1 MFVTRKI
8 NQNMEFGDIIYFILL
23 VFFMILG
30 FFNDSRKK
38 KKQQQ
43 QLEEETAPYSGPG
56 EGTPPRPSAPPVKVP
71 RKKEKKEERPVFQS
85 SLEQVTDYKKY
96 DSGEEIE
103 FNYDTD
109 SVDDF
114 EEGIPMLHESMLG
127 KSTLRETPAAPGG
140 RRASDSQR
148 RGTPHPYLTDLYKD
162 ESIDAL
168 KKGLIYSEILQRK
181 Y

>member
-1 MFVTRKI
+1 
-8 NQNMEFGDIIYFILL
+8 
-23 VFFMILG
+23 MILG

-43 QLEEETAPYSGPG
+43 QLEEETATYSGPG
-56 EGTPPRPSAPPVKVP
+56 EGMPPRPSAPPVRAP

-85 SLEQVTDYKKY
+85 SMEQVANYKKY

-109 SVDDF
+109 PVDDF
-114 EEGIPMLHESMLG
+114 EEGVPMLHESMLG
-127 KSTLRETPAAPGG
+127 KSTLRETPAVPGIG
-140 RRASDSQR
+140 RTSVGQR
-148 RGTPHPYLTDLYKD
+148 RGTPHPYLADLYKD